1 MDPTIDT
8 AENHRPNSYEQ
19 LVDRYALLLAQHEI
33 EVRLADR
40 LGSGCEFPELF
51 AAVAESSDLPM
62 WVFDTRGPVVLRSG
76 DKELDEPDIAS
87 ICADARSGQLGNRF
101 IIAHAPNGVA
111 RRYLVRRLE
120 GPSAEDSIGWLV
132 MGEIGRTF
140 RKLDHFLVDRGA
152 VYLARHCILHQ
163 AMRRSIADLTQGCVE
178 RLLRRGEHGES
189 TVEGARRIGIA
200 PDSTCIVIAIDDSA
214 LSRGV
219 GDIDSLISSLS
230 DSIVGQVFG
239 ARTPRGPVLIVDLGA
254 AERIEDSRL
263 IEEVCRGLS
272 SALPDSGVQCG
283 VSSAIGV
290 EAITDGYDEA
300 LEVVACLERFTAD
313 HTRVVSVR
321 DLGPARILVANGNIA
336 AIRRYVEHTLGPLW
350 SEHADSDMETL
361 MTTLAQFSRV
371 GHSIRRTAAAMSVHE
386 NTVRQRLA
394 RVRRLTG
401 LDMLNDPFAQ
411 LSVHTA
417 LAIIAL
423 RNRAHP
429 LLDPRARV
437 SLSLG
442 RVRQKS
448 VEIG

>member
-1 MDPTIDT
+1 MDTTLNT
-8 AENHRPNSYEQ
+8 AKNHRPDSYEQ
-19 LVDRYALLLAQHEI
+19 LVDRYALLLGQHEI

-40 LGSGCEFPELF
+40 LGSGCEFPEMF
-51 AAVAESSDLPM
+51 TAIAESSDLPM
-62 WVFDTRGPVVLRSG
+62 WVFDTRGPMVLQSG
-76 DKELDEPDIAS
+76 GRELDQPDIAS
-87 ICADARSGQLGNRF
+87 ICADARAGQRGSSF
-101 IIAHAPNGVA
+101 MIAHAPNGVA
-111 RRYLVRRLE
+111 RRYLVKRME
-120 GPSAEDSIGWLV
+120 GESADDFIGWLV
-132 MGEIGRTF
+132 MGEIGRSF

-152 VYLARHCILHQ
+152 VYLARHWTLHQ
-163 AMRRSIADLTQGCVE
+163 AMKRSIADLTRGFVE
-178 RLLRRGEHGES
+178 RLLRRGEHGKS
-189 TVEGARRIGIA
+189 TVEDARRIGIA
-200 PDSTCIVIAIDDSA
+200 ADSTCIVIAIDDSA

-219 GDIDSLISSLS
+219 GDIDSLIASLS
-230 DSIVGQVFG
+230 KLIAGQVFG

-283 VSSAIGV
+283 VSSAVGV
-290 EAITDGYDEA
+290 DAITEGYDEA
-300 LEVVACLERFTAD
+300 LEVVSCLERFTAD
-313 HTRVVSVR
+313 HTRVLSVR

-429 LLDPRARV
+429 LWDPRARV
-437 SLSLG
+437 H
-442 RVRQKS
+442 
-448 VEIG
+448 